1 MNFDFL
7 FLPLKEKSC
16 ISYIDFWLLV
26 SSRTLNLPSPASC
39 PRRRRE
45 SSSSASTRPT
55 GWFRALPFK
64 PEKKKLTQRQTAADP
79 YPHQTQGNV
88 GISSTVTKHEARRTK
103 QIPRCCFPRWPS
115 HLLPAH
121 HQLMYC
127 QYSLACSHISVYN
140 AAPEDVVVLCRVQR
154 SGNASV
160 NEAVC

>member
-1 MNFDFL
+1 MKFVFL
-7 FLPLKEKSC
+7 FLPLKEKRC
-16 ISYIDFWLLV
+16 IFYIDFWLLV
-26 SSRTLNLPSPASC
+26 SSRTSNLPSPASYL
-39 PRRRRE
+39 RRRRV
-45 SSSSASTRPT
+45 SSSSASIKPM

-64 PEKKKLTQRQTAADP
+64 PEKINWPRDKRLWTPTPPDTRECRYFLNCNQTRGQENEA
-79 YPHQTQGNV
+79 N
-88 GISSTVTKHEARRTK
+88 TKMLLL
-103 QIPRCCFPRWPS
+103 QWPS

-140 AAPEDVVVLCRVQR
+140 AAPEDVMVLCRVQR